1 MAEVAIPVVALG
13 AMWLINNDKKKE
25 ATNNREGFDNVSA
38 QNQRSLH
45 PGYVK
50 SHLPTKPPVNY
61 PKETYSELTS
71 NAKYYPAPN
80 AAMDRYFQQSVY
92 EKKVEDGNDPNNIG
106 LFKSIV

>member
-25 ATNNREGFDNVSA
+25 ATNNHEGFDNVSA

-92 EKKVEDGNDPNNIG
+92 EK
-106 LFKSIV
+106 